1 MISENRILLTGGAGF
16 IGTKICGILSDDNQI
31 LIYDNLKRNSI
42 KNTELL
48 DKNNIKLI
56 EGDILNLDY
65 LKKVVNEFKPNIV
78 IHLAA
83 VAGIDTVIKSPVN
96 TMKVN
101 MIGTYNI
108 LEAIKE
114 HKVDRFIDFSTSEV
128 FGSYA
133 YKVEESDT
141 TNLAAVGDAR
151 WTYSVSKLAGEHLAH
166 SYYKE
171 YGIPVVTIRP
181 FNIYGPGQVGEGAIH
196 KFVLRAIKN
205 EKIEIHGDGDQIR
218 SWCYID
224 DFVEGIML
232 SITDENAVGQS
243 FNIGNPK
250 GTITISML
258 AYLIKK
264 IANSNSEI
272 VYIPKE
278 YVDVELRIPSIEK
291 AKQILKYNPKC
302 ELEEGLENTI
312 EWYRS
317 ILND

>member
-1 MISENRILLTGGAGF
+1 MIKNKKIFLTGGAGF
-16 IGTKICGILSDDNQI
+16 IGTKICSILSIDNEI

-48 DKNNIKLI
+48 DQDNVKLI
-56 EGDILNLDY
+56 EGDILNLSN
-65 LKKVVNEFKPNIV
+65 LKKVVNDFEPNIV

-83 VAGIDTVIKSPVN
+83 VAGIDTVIKNPVN

-114 HKVDRFIDFSTSEV
+114 HKIDRFIDFSTSEV

-133 YKVEESDT
+133 YKVEESHT

-196 KFVLRAIKN
+196 QFVLRAIKN

-232 SITDENAVGQS
+232 SITDENAIGES

-291 AKQILKYNPKC
+291 AKQILKYNPKY